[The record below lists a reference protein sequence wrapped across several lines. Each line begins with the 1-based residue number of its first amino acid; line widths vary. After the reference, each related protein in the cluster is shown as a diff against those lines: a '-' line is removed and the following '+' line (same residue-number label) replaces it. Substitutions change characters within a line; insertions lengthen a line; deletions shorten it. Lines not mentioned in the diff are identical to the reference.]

1 MLSCTVNVVSPF
13 VQSLQPS
20 QAWCSSSRRR
30 ITVGSKYCFGCKAQG
45 DGLRRSDGKDAW
57 KRRKCEFGFRG
68 FEGFVRKKS
77 VEERQ
82 QQQRTWQRL
91 VVLHAGARAAYI
103 SAPADPQFLRGPDE
117 DEIKRE
123 SLGVLPVATRGP
135 KPIITWGLVG
145 SLLWRQKV
153 RLGLALMALVAST
166 ACTLTMPL
174 FSGKFFETLIG
185 AQKEPLQELLAKL
198 GLIYVLEPVFTVV
211 FVTNMV
217 NVWEKVMANLRSQVF
232 RRILIQKVCNPIHCI
247 SSHVLYPFLP
257 Y

>member
-1 MLSCTVNVVSPF
+1 M
-13 VQSLQPS
+13 
-20 QAWCSSSRRR
+20 
-30 ITVGSKYCFGCKAQG
+30 
-45 DGLRRSDGKDAW
+45 
-57 KRRKCEFGFRG
+57 
-68 FEGFVRKKS
+68 RKKS

-82 QQQRTWQRL
+82 QQQRTWRRL
-91 VVLHAGARAAYI
+91 AVLQAGAKAAYI
-103 SAPADPQFLRGPDE
+103 SAPADSQFLHGPDE

-123 SLGVLPVATRGP
+123 LLGVLPVATRGP

-232 RRILIQKVCNPIHCI
+232 RRILIQKVEFFDRHKVLTILCLFCFFLICLSIMIALLWDCI
-247 SSHVLYPFLP
+247 YRLCAICLSNH
-257 Y
+257 

>member
-1 MLSCTVNVVSPF
+1 MLLFLFFCFFGSLGLRIGRWRVLTSENFRSQEAMAMLSCSVNVVSPF

-30 ITVGSKYCFGCKAQG
+30 ITVGSKYCFGCKAQV

-57 KRRKCEFGFRG
+57 KRRKSEFGFRG

-82 QQQRTWQRL
+82 QQQRTWRRL

-123 SLGVLPVATRGP
+123 LLAVLPVATRGP

-174 FSGKFFETLIG
+174 FSG
-185 AQKEPLQELLAKL
+185 
-198 GLIYVLEPVFTVV
+198 
-211 FVTNMV
+211 
-217 NVWEKVMANLRSQVF
+217 
-232 RRILIQKVCNPIHCI
+232 
-247 SSHVLYPFLP
+247 
-257 Y
+257 

>member
-1 MLSCTVNVVSPF
+1 MAMLSCTASVVSPF

-20 QAWCSSSRRR
+20 QAWCGSSRRR

-57 KRRKCEFGFRG
+57 KRRKSEFGFRG

-82 QQQRTWQRL
+82 QQQRTWRRL

-117 DEIKRE
+117 DEIKTE
-123 SLGVLPVATRGP
+123 LLGVLPVATRGP

-174 FSGKFFETLIG
+174 FSG
-185 AQKEPLQELLAKL
+185 
-198 GLIYVLEPVFTVV
+198 
-211 FVTNMV
+211 
-217 NVWEKVMANLRSQVF
+217 
-232 RRILIQKVCNPIHCI
+232 
-247 SSHVLYPFLP
+247 
-257 Y
+257 

>member
-1 MLSCTVNVVSPF
+1 MLLFLFFFFFGSLGLRIGCRRVITSENFRSQEAMAMLSCTANVVSPF

-20 QAWCSSSRRR
+20 QAWCGSSRRR

-57 KRRKCEFGFRG
+57 KRRKSEFGFRG

-82 QQQRTWQRL
+82 QQQRTWRRL

-117 DEIKRE
+117 DEIKTE
-123 SLGVLPVATRGP
+123 LLGVLPVATRGP

-174 FSGKFFETLIG
+174 FSG
-185 AQKEPLQELLAKL
+185 
-198 GLIYVLEPVFTVV
+198 
-211 FVTNMV
+211 
-217 NVWEKVMANLRSQVF
+217 
-232 RRILIQKVCNPIHCI
+232 
-247 SSHVLYPFLP
+247 
-257 Y
+257 